1 MNLQIIRGVFLAVI
15 ILLLPSRVLAEEKI
29 NSFDTNIVAHK
40 DGTMTVTE
48 SIVYDFGD
56 DNRHGI
62 FREIPLVSQVGE
74 LFRIIEIDFNEVK
87 RDGKDENFE
96 VEKRS
101 KTAEIKIGDPDKEIT
116 GKHNYIIIYTVKNG
130 IGSNYEDH
138 DEIYWN
144 ATGNEWQIPIEN
156 ASYQIETDFGALII
170 GSVCYTGP
178 VSSKFQNCQIS
189 GNKITTTEEL
199 GSYQGL
205 TVATK
210 FPVNTFPK
218 SVLSTSEPVFDPDFI
233 NLLKIYLP
241 IIFILNFIVAPAILY
256 KYFKSRR
263 GKNYGK
269 AGVNFDIPKD
279 LSPAEAGII
288 DNATLERNDVIA
300 GIFDLAIKKF
310 LKIEEVKVAKTLRPD
325 ETDYKFIKL
334 KEYQGEDKFNQHL
347 MEDLFSGRT
356 EILMKDLKAD
366 FYKTFNKLET
376 AAFSSLIKKNF
387 YTKNPKGEMMFLLVI
402 GIIILFIG
410 NIILGLVLI
419 FLSRKLTGRTE
430 KGDQADHQIE
440 GLKIFLKA
448 MSRHHKFQSKNL
460 IAVEKYIPFAIA
472 LGLQNEFM
480 DQLKVIDPNYNPS
493 WYSGNHGFYY
503 VYPSMYSSMGSNMT
517 TSAPSSSSGFSGGS
531 SGGGGGGGGGSW

>member
-15 ILLLPSRVLAEEKI
+15 ILLLPSQALAEEKI
-29 NSFDTNIVAHK
+29 KSFDTNIVAHK

-62 FREIPLVSQVGE
+62 FREIPLVSKVGE
-74 LFRIIEIDFNEVK
+74 LFRVIEVDFKEVK
-87 RDGKDENFE
+87 RDGKEENFE
-96 VEKRS
+96 VENSS
-101 KTAEIKIGDPDKEIT
+101 KTSEVKIGDEDKEIT
-116 GKHNYIIIYTVKNG
+116 GVHNYIIIYTVKNG

-144 ATGNEWQIPIEN
+144 TTGNEWQIPIEK
-156 ASYQIETDFGALII
+156 ATYKIDTDFGANVIE
-170 GSVCYTGP
+170 SVCYTGP
-178 VSSKFQNCQIS
+178 VNSRFQNCQVS
-189 GNKITTTEEL
+189 GNTITTTQEL
-199 GSYQGL
+199 SPYQGL
-205 TVATK
+205 TAATK

-218 SVLSTSEPVFDPDFI
+218 SLLSKSEPVFDPDFI

-241 IIFILNFIVAPAILY
+241 IMFVLNFIVAPAILF

-263 GKNYGK
+263 GKGYGK
-269 AGVNFDIPKD
+269 VGVSFDIPKD

-288 DNATLERNDVIA
+288 DNAKLERNDVIA
-300 GIFDLAIKKF
+300 GIFNLAIKKY

-334 KEYQGEDKFNQHL
+334 KDYQDEDKFNQHL
-347 MEDLFSGRT
+347 MEDLFKEGNEVS
-356 EILMKDLKAD
+356 MKDLKTD

-376 AAFSSLIKKNF
+376 AVFSSLVKKNF
-387 YTKNPKGEMMFLLVI
+387 YTKNPKGEMTFLLVM
-402 GIIILFIG
+402 GIITLFVG
-410 NIILGLVLI
+410 NLIFGSVLI

-430 KGDQADHQIE
+430 KGDQADYQIE

-480 DQLKVIDPNYNPS
+480 DQLKIIDPNYNPN

-503 VYPSMYSSMGSNMT
+503 VYPGMYSSMGSNMT